1 MAQLFRFRVLNSRLV
16 LFFALIC
23 TPLANVSGQD
33 NPDAVET
40 ILTNARIYTVNA
52 RQPWAE
58 ALAIRGGKIVAVGTK
73 KEMASYR
80 GPFTKTIDAKQHLVL
95 PGFVDCHIHFM
106 EGSLGLTHV
115 DLNDAGTVAEIQKRV
130 KEYAAAHPDEPWITG
145 MGWTYPT
152 FKPSGLPDK
161 KFLDEVVPDRPVYLS
176 AFDGHSSWANSKALQ
191 LAGITKDT
199 PDPTNGKIVRDEI
212 GEATGAL
219 KEAAGDL
226 VSKLMPK
233 PAREERLAALRLGMH
248 EANKY
253 GLVRVHSAGGD
264 FEYLDLY
271 DQLRKDGQ
279 LSVRFYVAYFLDP
292 PGLSA
297 DAIDSVEHARDTYHD
312 AWISGGAVKT
322 MLDGVVEAHTAAMLS
337 PYSDDPSLSG
347 KLFWDPAKYTQAV
360 DELDRRGF
368 QIFTHAIGDRGV
380 RTALDAYQDAQKK
393 NHSHDPRPRIEHIE
407 TISAPDIKR
416 FGKIGVIASF
426 QPLHS
431 YPDEDTLS
439 IWARNAGPE
448 RAQRAWAWK
457 SIQKEGGRLAFGSD
471 WPVVTLNPW
480 PGVQTAVTRQ
490 TRDGKPDAGF
500 VPQQRLGLED
510 AIKGYTLDAAV
521 AGRREETEG
530 SLEPGK
536 LADLIIVSEDLFKM
550 KSSDISKEE
559 VLATMVGGK
568 VVYESPKWK
577 SSQTKEEQ

>member
-1 MAQLFRFRVLNSRLV
+1 MAQRSGLSVFNSRTI
-16 LFFALIC
+16 LFVALIC
-23 TPLANVSGQD
+23 TFASASAQD

-52 RQPWAE
+52 KQPWAE
-58 ALAIRGGKIVAVGTK
+58 ALAIRGGKIIAVGTN
-73 KEMASYR
+73 KEMAAYR
-80 GPFTKTIDAKQHLVL
+80 GLFTKTLDAQQHLVL

-115 DLNDAGTVAEIQKRV
+115 DLNDAGSVAEIQKRV
-130 KEYAAAHPDEPWITG
+130 KDYASAHPDEPWITG

-161 KFLDEVVPDRPVYLS
+161 KFLDEVVPDRPIYLS

-199 PDPTNGKIVRDEI
+199 PDPTNGKIVRDEK

-219 KEAAGDL
+219 KEAAGNL

-233 PAREERLAALRLGMH
+233 PTREERLTALRLGMH
-248 EANKY
+248 EANKF

-279 LSVRFYVAYFLDP
+279 LSVRIYVAYFLDP

-297 DAIDSVEHARDTYHD
+297 DAIDSIEHVRDTYHD

-322 MLDGVVEAHTAAMLS
+322 MLDGVVEAHTAAMLT

-347 KLFWDPAKYTQAV
+347 KLFWDPAKYTEAV

-380 RTALDAYQDAQKK
+380 RTALDAYQHAQKK
-393 NHSHDPRPRIEHIE
+393 NHTPDPRPRIEHIE
-407 TISAPDIKR
+407 TISAPDINR

-439 IWARNAGPE
+439 IWARNAGTE
-448 RAQRAWAWK
+448 RAQRAWVWK

-480 PGVQTAVTRQ
+480 PGVQTAMTRQ

-500 VPQQRLGLED
+500 VPEQRLSLED
-510 AIKGYTLDAAV
+510 AIKGYTLGAAV
-521 AGRREETEG
+521 AGRREQTEG
-530 SLEPGK
+530 SLEAGK
-536 LADLIIVSEDLFKM
+536 LADLIILSEDLFKM
-550 KSSDISKEE
+550 KPVDISKEE
-559 VLATMVGGK
+559 VLATLVGGK

-577 SSQTKEEQ
+577 SFQIKEGQ

>member
-1 MAQLFRFRVLNSRLV
+1 MAQLSGFRLFNSCTILGV
-16 LFFALIC
+16 ALIC
-23 TPLANVSGQD
+23 AFANASAQD

-52 RQPWAE
+52 KQPWAE
-58 ALAIRGGKIVAVGTK
+58 ALAIRGGKIVAVGSN

-80 GPFTKTIDAKQHLVL
+80 GPFTKTIDAQQHLVL
-95 PGFVDCHIHFM
+95 PGLVDCHIHFM

-115 DLNDAGTVAEIQKRV
+115 DLNDAGSVAEIQKRV

-161 KFLDEVVPDRPVYLS
+161 KFLDQVVPDRPVYLS

-191 LAGITKDT
+191 LAGIGKDT
-199 PDPTNGKIVRDEI
+199 PDPTNGKIVRDEK

-233 PAREERLAALRLGMH
+233 PTREERLTALRLGMH

-297 DAIDSVEHARDTYHD
+297 DAIDSIEHVRDTYHD

-322 MLDGVVEAHTAAMLS
+322 MLDGVVEAHTAAMLT

-347 KLFWDPAKYTQAV
+347 KLFWDAAKYTEAI

-368 QIFTHAIGDRGV
+368 QIFTHAIGDRAV

-393 NHSHDPRPRIEHIE
+393 NHTPDPRPRIEHIE

-416 FGKIGVIASF
+416 FAKIGVIASF

-448 RAQRAWAWK
+448 RAQRAWVWK

-500 VPQQRLGLED
+500 VPGQRLGLED
-510 AIKGYTLDAAV
+510 AIKGYTLGAAV

-536 LADLIIVSEDLFKM
+536 LADLIILSEDLFKM
-550 KSSDISKEE
+550 KPIDISKEE

-577 SSQTKEEQ
+577 SSEAKEGQ